1 MTLIISSDPKTLK
14 GRYIYD
20 SNMRYVGKMNI
31 KDTLVA
37 KRIKNKYHASYNTR
51 LAFRFLA
58 KLIKNN
64 TNITNPKNCIMYN
77 TKICTPNTIGGYRKK
92 NGHRVSVFS
101 VKIWLLTLNAHKTH
115 GVYKLYKLHNLYKLY
130 KLHKLYK

>member
-1 MTLIISSDPKTLK
+1 
-14 GRYIYD
+14 
-20 SNMRYVGKMNI
+20 MNI

-51 LAFRFLA
+51 LAFRLLA

-64 TNITNPKNCIMYN
+64 TIVTNPKNFIMHN
-77 TKICTPNTIGGYRKK
+77 TKICTLNTIGCYKK
-92 NGHRVSVFS
+92 KKKKVTVCPFF
-101 VKIWLLTLNAHKTH
+101 VKMWLLALNARKTH